1 MEEKKFVLVKLEEA
15 HLWEPVSEC
24 AFPLSEL
31 RPRYPLTPEDRRA
44 IEAQIQREETERAV
58 AAQEPNVPH

>member
-1 MEEKKFVLVKLEEA
+1 MEEKKFVLVKPEEA

-44 IEAQIQREETERAV
+44 IEAQQREETERAA
-58 AAQEPNVPH
+58 AAQDTNVPH